1 MPSSDRHDDAMPA
14 GDDRPARFMKLF
26 NRHSRQIYAYILCLV
41 GNTTDVD
48 DLHSETNL
56 AMWQSFDQFDESD
69 PQSDFAAWGR
79 TIARYR
85 VLRYF
90 DSRKTAARQFST
102 QTIEALSQEVEHMAH
117 TDRVH
122 ETLGE
127 CLQKLPPEQYE
138 LIRCRYLQAIHARK
152 IAEQLGISVFTLYK
166 RLAHIRQQLLNCIRR
181 TLNLDAEGR
190 L

>member
-1 MPSSDRHDDAMPA
+1 
-14 GDDRPARFMKLF
+14 MKLF

-69 PQSDFAAWGR
+69 PKSDFAAWGR

-90 DSRKTAARQFST
+90 DSRKTASRQFSS
-102 QTIEALSQEVEHMAH
+102 QTIEALSQEIEHVSH
-117 TDRVH
+117 TDQVH
-122 ETLGE
+122 EVLGE
-127 CLQKLPPEQYE
+127 CLEKLPPDQYE
-138 LIRCRYLQAIHARK
+138 LIRRRYLQETNARQ
-152 IAEQLGISVFTLYK
+152 IAEWVGISVFTLYK

-181 TLNLDAEGR
+181 ALNIDMGGGL
-190 L
+190 

>member
-1 MPSSDRHDDAMPA
+1 MPSSDQQVSASQPD
-14 GDDRPARFMKLF
+14 DDRPARFMKLF

-90 DSRKTAARQFST
+90 DSRKAASRQFSA
-102 QTIEALSQEVEHMAH
+102 QTIEALSQEIEQVAH
-117 TDRVH
+117 TDQVH
-122 ETLGE
+122 EALGE
-127 CLQKLPPEQYE
+127 CLQKLPPQQYE
-138 LIRCRYLQAIHARK
+138 LIRCRYLQQTHARQ
-152 IAEQLGISVFTLYK
+152 IAEQLGISVFTLYR
-166 RLAHIRQQLLNCIRR
+166 RLAYIRQQLLNCIRR
-181 TLNLDAEGR
+181 TLNIDAGGGS
-190 L
+190 